1 MLREVVEHLKK
12 PTSLEKI
19 HFVLFDAQALSEFEK
34 ALAEVAA
41 GGEAQAASEAGR
53 K

>member
-19 HFVLFDAQALSEFEK
+19 HFVLFDAEALSEFEK
-34 ALAEVAA
+34 VLAEMAA
-41 GGEAQAASEAGR
+41 GGEFEATPEAEH